1 MLGSSASWAPKC
13 LNYAILS
20 RGIGGKRNSEN
31 VNQNKKSCL
40 AWGCLVGLTLCSAA
54 QAAQWV
60 QTWGAAP
67 LPPTAALGPFPATPS
82 FNNQTIR
89 QTVRIS
95 VGGQRIRI
103 RFTNEYGT
111 KPLTIAAAVVA
122 SADEKG
128 NIQPGTQR
136 RLLFSGQPG
145 IAIPAAA
152 PLLSDPVDLPVKSLS
167 SLSISLYVP
176 AETGQCT
183 CHQTGVQNAFVSDS
197 GDFTDKAF
205 TPSQTLQMRA
215 FISGVEV
222 ESRKN
227 TRAVVVLG
235 DSISDGVGATLD
247 ANHRWPDLLA
257 NRLEARQANTW
268 GVVNMGISGNRVLGD
283 GAGQS
288 ALARFDRDVLSTPG
302 VKLLIIFEGVNDLGI
317 SYGNFQGPMA
327 EMFKAR
333 APAVKVTAAAMLA
346 GYRQLIARA
355 HEKGIKVLG
364 ATITPYGG
372 AMYFSPEGEAVRQAI
387 NTWIR
392 TGHEV
397 DGVIDFDAVMRDPGE
412 PTQIKEG
419 FHMGDHL
426 HGSDAG
432 YAAMAAAI
440 NLALF

>member
-1 MLGSSASWAPKC
+1 M
-13 LNYAILS
+13 N
-20 RGIGGKRNSEN
+20 
-31 VNQNKKSCL
+31 NKKDCA
-40 AWGCLVGLTLCSAA
+40 AWGCVLALALCSATH
-54 QAAQWV
+54 AADWV

-89 QTVRIS
+89 QTVRVS

-111 KPLTIAAAVVA
+111 KPLLIGAAVVA
-122 SADEKG
+122 LSDEKG
-128 NIQPGTQR
+128 NIQPGTER

-145 IAIPAAA
+145 TSIPAAA
-152 PLLSDPVDLPVKSLS
+152 PFLSDPVDLPVKSLS

-176 AETGQCT
+176 EDTGQCT
-183 CHQTGVQNAFVSDS
+183 CHQTGVQNAFVSDT
-197 GDFTDKAF
+197 GDFTDKPF
-205 TPSQTLQMRA
+205 TPAQTLQLRA
-215 FISGVEV
+215 FIAGVEV
-222 ESRKN
+222 ESRKA

-257 NRLEARQANTW
+257 NRLDAKQSNTW

-288 ALARFDRDVLSTPG
+288 ALARFDRDVLATPG
-302 VKLLIIFEGVNDLGI
+302 VKVVIIFEGVNDLGI
-317 SYGNFQGPMA
+317 SYGNPQGPMA
-327 EMFKAR
+327 DLFKAR
-333 APAVKVTAAAMLA
+333 QPSAKVTAATMIA

-355 HEKGIKVLG
+355 HGKGVKVLG
-364 ATITPYGG
+364 ATITPYRG
-372 AMYFSPEGEAVRQAI
+372 AFYYTAEGEAVRQAI

-392 TGHEV
+392 TGHEL
-397 DGVIDFDAVMRDPGE
+397 DGVIDFDAVMRDPSDS
-412 PTQIKEG
+412 TQIKDG

-440 NLALF
+440 NLALFN

>member
-1 MLGSSASWAPKC
+1 M
-13 LNYAILS
+13 
-20 RGIGGKRNSEN
+20 
-31 VNQNKKSCL
+31 NKKKGGL
-40 AWGCLVGLTLCSAA
+40 AWGCVVALALSSAT
-54 QAAQWV
+54 QAAEWV

-67 LPPTAALGPFPATPS
+67 LPPSAALGPFPATPS

-89 QTVRIS
+89 QTVRVS
-95 VGGQRIRI
+95 VGGQRLRI
-103 RFTNEYGT
+103 RFTNEYGA
-111 KPLTIAAAVVA
+111 KPLIIAAAVVA
-122 SADEKG
+122 LSDEKG
-128 NIQPGTQR
+128 NIQAGSER

-145 IAIPAAA
+145 TTIPAAA
-152 PLLSDPVDLPVKSLS
+152 PFLSDPVDFPVKPLS

-176 AETGQCT
+176 EDTGQCT

-197 GDFTDKAF
+197 GDFTDKPF
-205 TPSQTLQMRA
+205 TPAQTVQIRA

-222 ESRKN
+222 ESRKT

-247 ANHRWPDLLA
+247 TNHRWPDLLA
-257 NRLEARQANTW
+257 NRLDAKQANTW

-302 VKLLIIFEGVNDLGI
+302 VKVVIIFEGVNDLGI
-317 SYGNFQGPMA
+317 AYGNPQGPMA
-327 EMFKAR
+327 ELFKGR
-333 APAVKVTAAAMLA
+333 PPAAKVTAESMIA

-355 HEKGIKVLG
+355 HVKGVRVLG
-364 ATITPYGG
+364 ATITPYRG
-372 AMYFSPEGEAVRQAI
+372 AFYYTPEGEAVRQAI

-392 TGHEV
+392 TSHEV
-397 DGVIDFDAVMRDPGE
+397 DGVIDFDAVMRDPGD
-412 PTQIKEG
+412 PTQIKDG

-440 NLALF
+440 NLGLFN

>member
-1 MLGSSASWAPKC
+1 MK
-13 LNYAILS
+13 
-20 RGIGGKRNSEN
+20 
-31 VNQNKKSCL
+31 NKKGCL
-40 AWGCLVGLTLCSAA
+40 AWGCVVALALCSTTRAA
-54 QAAQWV
+54 EWV

-67 LPPTAALGPFPATPS
+67 LPPTAAMGPFPATPS

-89 QTVRIS
+89 QTVRVS
-95 VGGQRIRI
+95 VGGERIRI
-103 RFTNEYGT
+103 RFSNEYGT
-111 KPLTIAAAVVA
+111 KPLIIAAAVVA
-122 SADEKG
+122 LSDEKG

-145 IAIPAAA
+145 TSIPAAA
-152 PLLSDPVDLPVKSLS
+152 PFLSDPVDLPVKSLG

-176 AETGQCT
+176 EDTGQCT
-183 CHQTGVQNAFVSDS
+183 CHQTGVQNAFVSGS
-197 GDFTDKAF
+197 GDFTDKPF
-205 TPSQTLQMRA
+205 TPAQTLQLRA

-222 ESRKN
+222 ESRKT

-257 NRLEARQANTW
+257 NRLEAKQANTW

-288 ALARFDRDVLSTPG
+288 ALARFDRDVLATPG
-302 VKLLIIFEGVNDLGI
+302 VKVVIIFEGVNDLGI
-317 SYGNFQGPMA
+317 SYGNPQGPMA
-327 EMFKAR
+327 ELFKAR
-333 APAVKVTAAAMLA
+333 AASAKVTAESMIA

-355 HEKGIKVLG
+355 HLKGLKVLG
-364 ATITPYGG
+364 ATITPYRG
-372 AMYFSPEGEAVRQAI
+372 AFYYTPEGEAVRQAI

-392 TGHEV
+392 TSHEV
-397 DGVIDFDAVMRDPGE
+397 DGVIDFDAVMRDPGD

-419 FHMGDHL
+419 FHFGDHL

-440 NLALF
+440 DLALFN